1 MDAQPSTLS
10 ESHKIH
16 PSIDSTPTSSPA
28 SPDVRSN
35 SAGTW
40 SLKRLLS
47 GRGSR
52 RYRVLER
59 EPNRLRKRVNQ

>member
-1 MDAQPSTLS
+1 MDAQPLTLS

-16 PSIDSTPTSSPA
+16 SSIESTPTSSPA
-28 SPDVRSN
+28 SPDVRS

-59 EPNRLRKRVNQ
+59 EPNRLRKRVSQ